1 MIPREKQTSRRW
13 RKLVLNNGGKG
24 HSFVTEASST
34 SSMQNKPRFLSMK
47 PRHHT
52 NAFSSTAATGSEKA
66 KDVVDINRADL
77 WMRQACSSTVVLR
90 CWRNVVLPEPALP
103 TTTKPLQKTASFPPT
118 AMPREKWMALV
129 SCCACAEKR
138 RRWEVSCEEEVVKRM
153 EVASVMTALGAER
166 RTGRAWR

>member
-1 MIPREKQTSRRW
+1 M
-13 RKLVLNNGGKG
+13 LNNGAKG

-77 WMRQACSSTVVLR
+77 WMRQACSSHRSLEVLEECR
-90 CWRNVVLPEPALP
+90 LARAGVAHHHQALAENG
-103 TTTKPLQKTASFPPT
+103 LISANRH
-118 AMPREKWMALV
+118 AEGEVDGPRELL
-129 SCCACAEKR
+129 R
-138 RRWEVSCEEEVVKRM
+138 LR
-153 EVASVMTALGAER
+153 
-166 RTGRAWR
+166 

>member
-1 MIPREKQTSRRW
+1 MD
-13 RKLVLNNGGKG
+13 
-24 HSFVTEASST
+24 
-34 SSMQNKPRFLSMK
+34 
-47 PRHHT
+47 
-52 NAFSSTAATGSEKA
+52 ATGLLLHRSLEVLEECRLA
-66 KDVVDINRADL
+66 RAGV
-77 WMRQACSSTVVLR
+77 AH
-90 CWRNVVLPEPALP
+90 
-103 TTTKPLQKTASFPPT
+103 QKTASFPPT